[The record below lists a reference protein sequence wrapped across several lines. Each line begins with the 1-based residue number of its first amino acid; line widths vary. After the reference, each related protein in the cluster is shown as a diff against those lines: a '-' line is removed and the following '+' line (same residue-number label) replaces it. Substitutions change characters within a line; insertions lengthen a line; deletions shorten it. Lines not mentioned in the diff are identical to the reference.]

1 MKSFIT
7 GSGQLGGDRPGF
19 MESLKN
25 IKMVRRF
32 GQFCQY
38 SLAVAKLSRFMSPF
52 FQRLPGANIETNFKD
67 ARASLETA
75 NLEVDE
81 LIVSLNFKSLYT
93 NVLVGDTIENL
104 LEELYSS
111 NEVPEIRRSALKS
124 LLRLAITN
132 VYFKCNKIWYIQSDG
147 LAMGN
152 SLAVISAILW
162 IKSVEKS
169 LQKPYERRR
178 TKLLTWVA
186 LVVNA

>member
-7 GSGQLGGDRPGF
+7 GSGQLGRNQPGF
-19 MESLKN
+19 MESLKI
-25 IKMVRRF
+25 IKLVRRF

-38 SLAVAKLSRFMSPF
+38 SLAVAKLSSFMSPF
-52 FQRLPGANIETNFKD
+52 FQRLPGASIETNFKD

-93 NVLVGDTIENL
+93 NVLVEDAIKNL

-111 NEVPEIRRSALKS
+111 NEVPEIRRSAMKS

-132 VYFKCNKIWYIQSDG
+132 AHIKCNKIST
-147 LAMGN
+147 LN
-152 SLAVISAILW
+152 
-162 IKSVEKS
+162 
-169 LQKPYERRR
+169 R
-178 TKLLTWVA
+178 TVWQWV
-186 LVVNA
+186 LRWR